1 MIPEEQRVVIVLFH
15 MWQSLQVNQ
24 DLSNSPQLC
33 INYSKVPL

>member
-24 DLSNSPQLC
+24 DLSSLLEQL
-33 INYSKVPL
+33 STALH